1 LFVLKI
7 RIIFASFLRTNIFYM
22 KKVIVFRVEEVLVKG
37 NDENR
42 LEEMRG
48 RVFVKKSVGEKVFEE
63 EFYKEDGKKR
73 KVVMSCGEMVV
84 KMVEMEKRF
93 EEEGDVEKKYWIRD
107 VRKKLEDWED
117 GKEKRLAER
126 RKKFMDEGYEKK
138 MIGKRSELK
147 DLERICEVTG
157 SRMVFVSGE
166 KRSRIGNLL
175 YNNGLRR
182 FEVDSGFGF
191 LEGMDEKDYVVI
203 DSVEDLE
210 IMWKK
215 VGLKRN

>member
-1 LFVLKI
+1 
-7 RIIFASFLRTNIFYM
+7 M

-37 NDENR
+37 NDENKM
-42 LEEMRG
+42 EDMRG
-48 RVFVKKSVGEKVFEE
+48 RIFVKKNVGEKVFEE
-63 EFYKEDGKKR
+63 EFFKEDGKKR

-107 VRKKLEDWED
+107 VRKKLEDRED

-126 RKKFMDEGYEKK
+126 SKKFMDEGYEKK

-157 SRMVFVSGE
+157 SRMVFVSEE
-166 KRSRIGNLL
+166 KRSRVGNLL

-182 FEVDSGFGF
+182 FEVERGLGF

-210 IMWKK
+210 NMWKK
-215 VGLKRN
+215 IGLKRS

>member
-1 LFVLKI
+1 
-7 RIIFASFLRTNIFYM
+7 M

-42 LEEMRG
+42 LEEMRE
-48 RVFVKKSVGEKVFEE
+48 RVFVKKSVGDKVFEE

-93 EEEGDVEKKYWIRD
+93 EEEGDVVKKYWIRD
-107 VRKKLEDWED
+107 VRKKLEDWEE
-117 GKEKRLAER
+117 GKEKRLVER
-126 RKKFMDEGYEKK
+126 RKKFMDEGFEKK
-138 MIGKRSELK
+138 MIGKRGELK

-157 SRMVFVSGE
+157 SRMVFVSEE
-166 KRSRIGNLL
+166 KRSRVGNLL

-182 FEVDSGFGF
+182 FEVESGVGF

-210 IMWKK
+210 NMWKK
-215 VGLKRN
+215 IGLKRS

>member
-1 LFVLKI
+1 
-7 RIIFASFLRTNIFYM
+7 M
-22 KKVIVFRVEEVLVKG
+22 KKVIVFRVEGVLVKG

-117 GKEKRLAER
+117 GKEKRFAER
-126 RKKFMDEGYEKK
+126 RKKFMDEGFEKK
-138 MIGKRSELK
+138 MIGKRPMP
-147 DLERICEVTG
+147 G
-157 SRMVFVSGE
+157 SAR
-166 KRSRIGNLL
+166 
-175 YNNGLRR
+175 
-182 FEVDSGFGF
+182 
-191 LEGMDEKDYVVI
+191 
-203 DSVEDLE
+203 
-210 IMWKK
+210 
-215 VGLKRN
+215 

>member
-1 LFVLKI
+1 
-7 RIIFASFLRTNIFYM
+7 M

-126 RKKFMDEGYEKK
+126 RKKFMDEVYEKQ
-138 MIGKRSELK
+138 MIGKRGELK

-157 SRMVFVSGE
+157 SRMVFVSEE
-166 KRSRIGNLL
+166 KRSRVGNLL

-182 FEVDSGFGF
+182 FEVESGVGF

-210 IMWKK
+210 NMCKK

>member
-1 LFVLKI
+1 
-7 RIIFASFLRTNIFYM
+7 M

-37 NDENR
+37 NDENKM
-42 LEEMRG
+42 EDMRG
-48 RVFVKKSVGEKVFEE
+48 RIFVKKNVGEKVFEE
-63 EFYKEDGKKR
+63 EFFKEDGKKR

-107 VRKKLEDWED
+107 VRKKLEDRED

-157 SRMVFVSGE
+157 SRMVFVSEE
-166 KRSRIGNLL
+166 KRSRVGNLL

-182 FEVDSGFGF
+182 FEVERGLGF

-210 IMWKK
+210 NMWKK
-215 VGLKRN
+215 IGLKRS

>member
-1 LFVLKI
+1 MLKI

>member
-1 LFVLKI
+1 
-7 RIIFASFLRTNIFYM
+7 M

-126 RKKFMDEGYEKK
+126 RKKFMDEEFLKK
-138 MIGKRSELK
+138 MIGKRGELK

-157 SRMVFVSGE
+157 SRMVFVSEE
-166 KRSRIGNLL
+166 KRSRVGNLL

-182 FEVDSGFGF
+182 FEVESGVGF
-191 LEGMDEKDYVVI
+191 LEGMDEKEYVVI

-210 IMWKK
+210 NMWKK
-215 VGLKRN
+215 IGLKRN

>member
-1 LFVLKI
+1 
-7 RIIFASFLRTNIFYM
+7 
-22 KKVIVFRVEEVLVKG
+22 
-37 NDENR
+37 
-42 LEEMRG
+42 MRG

-93 EEEGDVEKKYWIRD
+93 EEEGDVVKKYWIRD

-117 GKEKRLAER
+117 GKEKRLAEM

-138 MIGKRSELK
+138 MIGKRGELK

-157 SRMVFVSGE
+157 SRMVFVSEE
-166 KRSRIGNLL
+166 KRSRVGNLL
-175 YNNGLRR
+175 YNNGLKRI
-182 FEVDSGFGF
+182 EVESDLGF
-191 LEGMDEKDYVVI
+191 LEGMDEKEYVVF
-203 DSVEDLE
+203 DNVEDLRDL
-210 IMWKK
+210 WVK
-215 VGLKRN
+215 VGLRRN

>member
-1 LFVLKI
+1 
-7 RIIFASFLRTNIFYM
+7 M

-126 RKKFMDEGYEKK
+126 RKKFMDEEFEKK
-138 MIGKRSELK
+138 MIGKRGELK

-157 SRMVFVSGE
+157 SRMVFVSEE
-166 KRSRIGNLL
+166 KRSRVGNLL

-182 FEVDSGFGF
+182 FEVESGVGF
-191 LEGMDEKDYVVI
+191 LEGMDEKEYVVI

-210 IMWKK
+210 NMWKK
-215 VGLKRN
+215 IGLKRN

>member
-1 LFVLKI
+1 
-7 RIIFASFLRTNIFYM
+7 M

-93 EEEGDVEKKYWIRD
+93 EEEGDVVKKYWIRD

-126 RKKFMDEGYEKK
+126 RKKFMDEGFEKK
-138 MIGKRSELK
+138 MIGKRGELK

-182 FEVDSGFGF
+182 FEVESGFGF

-210 IMWKK
+210 NMWKK
-215 VGLKRN
+215 IGLKRS

>member
-1 LFVLKI
+1 
-7 RIIFASFLRTNIFYM
+7 M

-182 FEVDSGFGF
+182 FEVESGFGF

>member
-1 LFVLKI
+1 MRRFYAQ
-7 RIIFASFLRTNIFYM
+7 IFFYM

-157 SRMVFVSGE
+157 SKMVFVSEE
-166 KRSRIGNLL
+166 KRSRVGNLL

-182 FEVDSGFGF
+182 FEVESGFGF
-191 LEGMDEKDYVVI
+191 LEGMDEKEYVVI

-210 IMWKK
+210 NMWKK
-215 VGLKRN
+215 IGLKRS